1 MDFMNGHSRSVATP
15 LPPVDGLRCFVAAA
29 EHLSFRRAAAEVA
42 LTPAALSQRIKQLE
56 DMLQCVLFERT
67 SRHVALTPAGQA
79 LLERARPALEALRA
93 CADVANAKPSRVR
106 VVVGTR
112 FELGLSWLVPSLIEL
127 RHERP
132 AWHVDLLF
140 GSGPE
145 ILARLEQ
152 TQVDAVITSAP
163 VADADWEAE
172 VLHPE
177 AYALVAAPELLARV
191 PLAAAADAAGHTI
204 LDIDGALPLLR
215 YASSVCPGL
224 VFGDLWRCGTGAA
237 IHGLVRA
244 GQGVAV
250 LPLHM
255 VQGDLEVGRLVRV
268 LPELELLTDTF
279 RLIHRKRSP
288 QAETLRELA
297 AWLRTRPLR

>member
-1 MDFMNGHSRSVATP
+1 MATP

-29 EHLSFRRAAAEVA
+29 EHLNFRRAATEVA

-56 DMLQCVLFERT
+56 DMLQCVLFERS

-93 CADVANAKPSRVR
+93 CGEVAEAKPSRVR

-112 FELGLSWLVPSLIEL
+112 FELGLSWLVPSLVEL
-127 RHERP
+127 RDDRP
-132 AWHVDLLF
+132 GWHIDLLF
-140 GSGPE
+140 GSGAE
-145 ILARLEQ
+145 ILARLDQ
-152 TQVDAVITSAP
+152 AQVDAIITSAP
-163 VADADWEAE
+163 VANADWEAE

-177 AYALVAAPELLARV
+177 AYALVAAPALLARV
-191 PLAAAADAAGHTI
+191 PFGAAADAAGHTI

-244 GQGVAV
+244 GQGIAV

-255 VQGDLEVGRLVRV
+255 VREDLEAGRLVRV

-279 RLIHRKRSP
+279 RLLYRKASP
-288 QAETLRELA
+288 QAATLRELA

>member
-1 MDFMNGHSRSVATP
+1 VSTP
-15 LPPVDGLRCFVAAA
+15 LPPVDSLRCFVAAA
-29 EHLSFRRAAAEVA
+29 EHLNFRRAATEVA

-56 DMLQCVLFERT
+56 DMLQCVLFERS
-67 SRHVALTPAGQA
+67 SRHVALTPAGQS
-79 LLERARPALEALRA
+79 LLERALPALAALRA
-93 CADVANAKPSRVR
+93 CAEVADAKPSRVR

-112 FELGLSWLVPSLIEL
+112 FELGLSWLVPSLIDL
-127 RHERP
+127 RHARP

-152 TQVDAVITSAP
+152 TQVDAIVTSAP
-163 VADADWEAE
+163 VANADWEAE

-177 AYALVAAPELLARV
+177 SYALVAAPTLLARV
-191 PLAAAADAAGHTI
+191 PFATTADAVGHTI
-204 LDIDGALPLLR
+204 LDIDGTLPLLR

-237 IHGLVRA
+237 VHELVRA

-255 VQGDLEVGRLVRV
+255 VQGDVEAGRLVRV
-268 LPELELLTDTF
+268 LPELELLADTF
-279 RLIHRKRSP
+279 RLIHRRSSP
-288 QAETLRELA
+288 QAATLRELA

>member
-1 MDFMNGHSRSVATP
+1 
-15 LPPVDGLRCFVAAA
+15 LRCFVAAA
-29 EHLSFRRAAAEVA
+29 EHLNFRRAATEVA

-56 DMLQCVLFERT
+56 DMLRCVLFERS

-79 LLERARPALEALRA
+79 LLERARPALAALRT
-93 CADVANAKPSRVR
+93 CAEVADAKPSRVR

-112 FELGLSWLVPSLIEL
+112 FELVLSWLVPNLIEL
-127 RHERP
+127 REQRP
-132 AWHVDLLF
+132 TWHVDLLF

-152 TQVDAVITSAP
+152 TQVDAIVTSAP

-177 AYALVAAPELLARV
+177 SYALVAAPALLARV
-191 PLAAAADAAGHTI
+191 PFATATDAARHTI
-204 LDIDGALPLLR
+204 LDVDGALPLLR

-237 IHGLVRA
+237 IHELVRA

-250 LPLHM
+250 LPQHM
-255 VQGDLEVGRLVRV
+255 VREDVDAGGLVRV

-279 RLIHRKRSP
+279 RLIYRKSSP
-288 QAETLRELA
+288 QAATLRELA